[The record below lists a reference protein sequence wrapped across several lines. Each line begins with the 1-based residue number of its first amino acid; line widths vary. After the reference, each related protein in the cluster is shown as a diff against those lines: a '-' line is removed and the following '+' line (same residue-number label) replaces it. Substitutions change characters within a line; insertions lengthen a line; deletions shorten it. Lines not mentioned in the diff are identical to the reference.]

1 MAEKAVDEGRH
12 PILMMHHNL
21 LDHLP
26 MQRILSRNFIIRN
39 HTITAEKFANALEVI
54 YQFARKYEPRK
65 ELPLDFTCTCGEH
78 LVRADIYGGMSRFI
92 CSVCESEWL
101 IGPQEVE

>member
-1 MAEKAVDEGRH
+1 MGEVNIYDAIDALEEVYDSNVPYIGDE
-12 PILMMHHNL
+12 
-21 LDHLP
+21 D
-26 MQRILSRNFIIRN
+26 
-39 HTITAEKFANALEVI
+39 AEKFANALEVI

-92 CSVCESEWL
+92 CSVCEAEWL
-101 IGPQEVE
+101 IGPQEVQ